1 MSSQYVVAVGA
12 EDDWRVRASG
22 CDEGINTFPQGGG
35 TWKASENWI
44 GIGNAGRGR
53 FFLMEGGRPGATM
66 RLCSNGDIG
75 IGTKAPANVV
85 AA

>member
-35 TWKASENWI
+35 TWTADKNCRV
-44 GIGNAGRGR
+44 GGNAGAGMFLLREDGWQPEVMR
-53 FFLMEGGRPGATM
+53 FFDEG
-66 RLCSNGDIG
+66 
-75 IGTKAPANVV
+75 
-85 AA
+85 